1 MGRTAHSARGAA
13 SPEGSATVPRV
24 AEPFTQDELQALQ
37 ERAME
42 LAQEQEQ
49 DASLRTALQ
58 LLGEAAGNLVPK
70 VATAPAPPDA

>member
-1 MGRTAHSARGAA
+1 MPSRAIARNASRRDRSA
-13 SPEGSATVPRV
+13 SVPRV
-24 AEPFTQDELQALQ
+24 AEPFSQEELQELQ
-37 ERAME
+37 DRAME

-58 LLGEAAGNLVPK
+58 LLGEAAGNLIPK